1 MFKLSVRSFAVFF
14 SLILFIAFS
23 PISVFASSDNKRASD
38 LDKVFEKIGLFMRSL
53 IDKRLFEMGSV
64 AENSELG
71 VFEETSSRYATYV
84 GRYTE
89 YIVTKKL
96 SGQKE
101 STNQMFN
108 KHKEIL
114 TPFLYKYDYNS
125 AWWLLL
131 QQDIDTINIFQ
142 KKINNEI

>member
-1 MFKLSVRSFAVFF
+1 
-14 SLILFIAFS
+14 
-23 PISVFASSDNKRASD
+23 
-38 LDKVFEKIGLFMRSL
+38 
-53 IDKRLFEMGSV
+53 MGSV